1 MRTKQLPISEGTGEL
16 KFRGFAG
23 PVAYRIEGE
32 PQKLKLGPARVR
44 GSISTTAE
52 IAEDAFRAGD
62 GALVLED
69 GDSYRIT
76 MLGHSTGATEVF
88 VELRY

>member
-1 MRTKQLPISEGTGEL
+1 MRTKQLPVFEGVGEL

-23 PVAYRIEGE
+23 QVTYRIEGE

-44 GSISTTAE
+44 GAITTTPQ

-62 GALVLED
+62 GALVLAD

-76 MLGHSTGATEVF
+76 MLGHSSGATEVF